1 MKNLIL
7 LLLLIPI
14 ISLGQEYE
22 IKANATVAFSK
33 TCLDKAFKAV
43 NGGDRVAFKRLKNEG
58 CIAIPGDKGKGL
70 SGIRI
75 VLVDRGLTESKFHLK
90 GYPNSYV
97 WLFNDQAIKV
107 K

>member
-7 LLLLIPI
+7 LLLFIPI

-43 NGGDRVAFKRLKNEG
+43 NGGDRVAFKKLKNEG
-58 CIAIPGDKGKGL
+58 
-70 SGIRI
+70 
-75 VLVDRGLTESKFHLK
+75 
-90 GYPNSYV
+90 
-97 WLFNDQAIKV
+97 FN
-107 K
+107 

>member
-1 MKNLIL
+1 
-7 LLLLIPI
+7 
-14 ISLGQEYE
+14 
-22 IKANATVAFSK
+22 
-33 TCLDKAFKAV
+33 
-43 NGGDRVAFKRLKNEG
+43 
-58 CIAIPGDKGKGL
+58 